1 MHPVG
6 VEPTHLAALE
16 PESSVYANFTT
27 GATGAYYAINRPPRQ
42 WGICEKCGARKLGG
56 CQGERNGKR
65 ARLAALK
72 RAWAVIGAR
81 IVPVRR

>member
-27 GATGAYYAINRPPRQ
+27 GATGEDYAKECVCRQ
-42 WGICEKCGARKLGG
+42 WGKRKKTQRRRLRRAMG
-56 CQGERNGKR
+56 CVAKFTLAGEGQ
-65 ARLAALK
+65 
-72 RAWAVIGAR
+72 
-81 IVPVRR
+81 VR